1 MDPAQPAEH
10 TPAEP
15 TPPTPAPSDPAP
27 PAVAGDPAPPAAA
40 GDPAPPAAAGDPAP
54 PAAVGQPALVESAS
68 ASQAGPDEHPVP
80 PPGRPAVSPGR
91 PGGRPAGK
99 EKARSERSPKDMAIS
114 LLVLLVPI
122 ALLLAFYRGFLG
134 GDQPSTVDPAP
145 ALEQA
150 RAASAFPVSQP
161 TGLGDDWK
169 TVSASYRSVE
179 GGSNLRIGYLTP
191 EGRGAQLVQSDVPP
205 ERLLP
210 AELTA
215 EGQPQGPTELGGR
228 SWQRYTARGNEQ
240 ALVLLE
246 PGRTVIVVGDARENE
261 LRRLADAVR

>member
-1 MDPAQPAEH
+1 MGRITPVTPAVAVHGGATRGWNNGRVDPAQPAEPS
-10 TPAEP
+10 PAEP
-15 TPPTPAPSDPAP
+15 TPSTPSQPTQSEPTPGPATQS
-27 PAVAGDPAPPAAA
+27 
-40 GDPAPPAAAGDPAP
+40 
-54 PAAVGQPALVESAS
+54 QPTP
-68 ASQAGPDEHPVP
+68 G
-80 PPGRPAVSPGR
+80 PPGR
-91 PGGRPAGK
+91 

-145 ALEQA
+145 AVEQA
-150 RAASAFPVSQP
+150 RAANAFPVSQP
-161 TGLGDDWK
+161 AGLDDNWR
-169 TVSASYRSVE
+169 TVSASYRTVE

-191 EGRGAQLVQSDVPP
+191 EGRGAQLVQSNVPP

-215 EGQPQGPTELGGR
+215 EGQPQGPTEVGGR
-228 SWQRYTARGNEQ
+228 NWQRYTARGNEQ

>member
-1 MDPAQPAEH
+1 MDPAQPAERTPTEP
-10 TPAEP
+10 TPATPAPSEP
-15 TPPTPAPSDPAP
+15 TPPAT
-27 PAVAGDPAPPAAA
+27 AGE
-40 GDPAPPAAAGDPAP
+40 
-54 PAAVGQPALVESAS
+54 PALVEPAS
-68 ASQAGPDEHPVP
+68 TRPTGPDERSAPSP
-80 PPGRPAVSPGR
+80 TGPGERPAPSPAGPAASPGR
-91 PGGRPAGK
+91 PGGRPAAGK
-99 EKARSERSPKDMAIS
+99 EKSRSERSPKDMAIS

-122 ALLLAFYRGFLG
+122 VLLLAFYRGFLG

-150 RAASAFPVSQP
+150 HAANAFPVSQP

-179 GGSNLRIGYLTP
+179 GGSSLRIGYLTP
-191 EGRGAQLVQSDVPP
+191 EGRGAQLVQSSVPP
-205 ERLLP
+205 EQLLP

-246 PGRTVIVVGDARENE
+246 PDRTVIVVGDARENE

>member
-1 MDPAQPAEH
+1 MDPAQPAER

-15 TPPTPAPSDPAP
+15 TPATPAPSEPTPPAP
-27 PAVAGDPAPPAAA
+27 AGA
-40 GDPAPPAAAGDPAP
+40 
-54 PAAVGQPALVESAS
+54 PALVEPAS
-68 ASQAGPDEHPVP
+68 TRPAGPGEQSAPSP
-80 PPGRPAVSPGR
+80 SGPAVSPGR
-91 PGGRPAGK
+91 PGGRPAAGK
-99 EKARSERSPKDMAIS
+99 EKSRSERSPKDMAIS

-122 ALLLAFYRGFLG
+122 VLLLAFYRGFLG
-134 GDQPSTVDPAP
+134 GDQPNTVDPAP

-150 RAASAFPVSQP
+150 RAANAFPVSQP

-169 TVSASYRSVE
+169 TVSASYRGVE
-179 GGSNLRIGYLTP
+179 GGSSLRIGYLTP
-191 EGRGAQLVQSDVPP
+191 EGRGAQLVQSSVPP
-205 ERLLP
+205 EQLLP

-246 PGRTVIVVGDARENE
+246 PDRTVIVVGDARENE